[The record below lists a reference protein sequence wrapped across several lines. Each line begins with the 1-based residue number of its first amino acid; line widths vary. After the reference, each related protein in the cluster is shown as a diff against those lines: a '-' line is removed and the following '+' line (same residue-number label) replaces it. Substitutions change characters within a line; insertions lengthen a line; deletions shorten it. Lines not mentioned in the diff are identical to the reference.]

1 MQRYIVTRLFLA
13 IVIAVGVTVV
23 AFASIQLIPADVVD
37 VTLGIRSDPEAA
49 AALRHKLGLDQ
60 PPVEQYFRWLARL
73 AHGDLGTSLNTGRPV
88 METLRQRL
96 PVTLELALLATC
108 VAMGLGVPAGI
119 VAAVKQY
126 SMADKVSTA
135 ASMLGLSTPDFWLA
149 TLLILVFSVTWRLFP
164 PGGLLPSL
172 WEDPLG
178 NLARMAMPAL
188 SIGLPSAAVYF
199 RMMRSSMLEVIR
211 SDYMLTAYSK
221 GLTERRVV
229 LVHALKNAIVPVVT
243 VTGLEMTWM
252 LGGAFI
258 VETIFSLPGLGRS
271 TVQAIYERDYTVLQG
286 CLLVFSLVV
295 VVMSV
300 LVDLVYATLDPR
312 IRYE

>member
-1 MQRYIVTRLFLA
+1 MQRYIITRLLLA
-13 IVIAVGVTVV
+13 IVIAFGVTVV

-37 VTLGIRSDPEAA
+37 IMLGTRRDPEVA

-60 PPVEQYFRWLARL
+60 PPIQQYFRWLARL
-73 AHGDLGTSLNTGRPV
+73 AQGNLGSSLNTGQPV
-88 METLRQRL
+88 MGILRQRM
-96 PVTLELALLATC
+96 PVTLELAFLATS
-108 VAMGLGVPAGI
+108 VATLIGIPAGI
-119 VAAVKQY
+119 TAAVRQY
-126 SMADKVSTA
+126 STVDKVSTA
-135 ASMLGLSTPDFWLA
+135 AAIFGLSVPDFWLA
-149 TLLILVFSVTWRLFP
+149 TLLILAFSVTWRLFP

-172 WEDPLG
+172 WEDPVG
-178 NLARMAMPAL
+178 NLKRMAMPAL
-188 SIGLPSAAVYF
+188 SMGLPSAAVYF
-199 RMMRSSMLEVIR
+199 RLMRSSMLEVIR

-229 LVHALKNAIVPVVT
+229 LVHAVKNAIIPVVT
-243 VTGLEMTWM
+243 ATGLEMTWM

-286 CLLVFSLVV
+286 SLLVFALVV
-295 VVMSV
+295 VGISV
-300 LVDLVYATLDPR
+300 LTDLAYAALDPR